1 MAFRNSAGLI
11 GAAALVSLVLTG
23 CPKKSDTTDGSRVP
37 VRTDSGA
44 FIETNP
50 WQLHTT
56 EVDAVR
62 GNRGIFLGN
71 GLLGATFGA
80 QGVATK
86 DSRSYI
92 AGIYDANETLQ
103 IIPNWHTLALPAIPK
118 GADYEQTL
126 DMKRGVLTTRWDDIT
141 VTTFI
146 SAAQP
151 NLAIIRVDNAE
162 PKLPETIQKNG
173 IKIAYRKLKQLG
185 ANSWAIFAQV
195 LRPEDKPILP
205 EPTYQE
211 ALQAHQ
217 SVWEARW
224 QDKDIEI
231 EGDPEAQQLVHK
243 LLFDLMQSTRVG
255 GTDSVAPETLSSDFY
270 KGHIFWD
277 ADVWIFPALLAQ
289 HPQLARNILDY
300 RFKTLN
306 AAKAN
311 AKAQGYEGA
320 DYAWESARSGKET
333 APGGFSEGR
342 HVTAGVGWSHWQFYL
357 ATGDRG
363 WLERKGWPVISAVA
377 TYFASRAKKDENGA
391 YHIKKVTGPDEL
403 HMGVDDNS
411 YTNAMALQCLR
422 AATSAA
428 EILGKPV
435 PERWHDMVNSMYFA
449 RNPETGVYLRSQK
462 DDGKSTKQADGE
474 LLLWPARHPMNNDI
488 ASKTFDFHA
497 ARPIKNGPA
506 MTDSVHALINA
517 RLGRSKEADTEF
529 RESYR
534 PFVRGPFL
542 LFSEKRSLDRCV
554 FATGAGGVLQAV
566 YYGFGG
572 LDWSDWNGIAAAKPT
587 LPPSWK
593 KLTIT
598 GIAYRGKRWTL
609 TVTPKGKTLVVPGE
623 EATPSPSPSPSLTV
637 ADEDRP
643 RRRRRRRTEETPSA
657 TAVEGATPD
666 AATGDTNGGE
676 ESPRRRRRSRR
687 TEPEGGGGGEQR
699 PTQPEGGQGTG
710 GEGGGG
716 GTGEGGGTGQGN
728 GGGTGA
734 GGENGGGTGAGT
746 GGNGGKTEG

>member
-11 GAAALVSLVLTG
+11 GAAALVALVLTG
-23 CPKKSDTTDGSRVP
+23 CPKKSDTDASGARVP

-44 FIETNP
+44 FIETDP
-50 WQLHTT
+50 WQLRTT
-56 EVDAVR
+56 EVNAVR

-71 GLLGATFGA
+71 GLLGATFGP

-86 DSRSYI
+86 DSKAYV
-92 AGIYDANETLQ
+92 AGLYDANETLLA
-103 IIPNWHTLALPAIPK
+103 IPNWHTLALPAIPK

-126 DMKRGVLTTRWDDIT
+126 DMKRGVLTTRWDEVV
-141 VTTFI
+141 VTTFV

-151 NLAIIRVDNAE
+151 TLAVIRVDNAE
-162 PKLPETIQKNG
+162 PTLPATIQQG
-173 IKIAYRKLKQLG
+173 GLKIAYRKLKQLG
-185 ANSWAIFAQV
+185 ANSWAIFVQV
-195 LRPEDKPILP
+195 IRPEDKPIMP

-224 QDKDIEI
+224 RDRDIEI

-243 LLFDLMQSTRVG
+243 LLFDLLQSARVG
-255 GTDSVAPETLSSDFY
+255 GTESIAPETLSSDFY

-289 HPQLARNILDY
+289 HPQLARTILDY

-342 HVTAGVGWSHWQFYL
+342 HVTAGVGWAHWQFYL
-357 ATGDRG
+357 ATGDKG

-377 TYFASRAKKDENGA
+377 SYFASRAKKDENGT

-422 AATSAA
+422 AASFAA
-428 EILGKPV
+428 EILGKNAPAK
-435 PERWHDMVNSMYFA
+435 WNDIINSMYFA
-449 RNPETGVYLRSQK
+449 RNKETGVYLRSAG
-462 DDGKSTKQADGE
+462 DDGKPGTKQADGE
-474 LLLWPARHPMNNDI
+474 LLLWPARHPMSNDI
-488 ASKTFDFHA
+488 AAKTFDFHA

-517 RLGRSKEADTEF
+517 RLGRSREADIEF

-542 LFSEKRSLDRCV
+542 LFSEKRTLDRCV

-572 LDWSDWNGIAAAKPT
+572 LDWSNWNGIAAAKPT

-623 EATPSPSPSPSLTV
+623 EATPAPSPSPSLTV

-643 RRRRRRRTEETPSA
+643 RRRRRRRTEEPASP
-657 TAVEGATPD
+657 TAVEGAAAD
-666 AATGDTNGGE
+666 AAAGTANGE
-676 ESPRRRRRSRR
+676 ESPRRRSRRSRR
-687 TEPEGGGGGEQR
+687 TEPEEGGGGEQR
-699 PTQPEGGQGTG
+699 PTQPPTGEGTG
-710 GEGGGG
+710 GEGTGSGGG
-716 GTGEGGGTGQGN
+716 GTEGGGTTTGPGT
-728 GGGTGA
+728 GEGTAGGTGT
-734 GGENGGGTGAGT
+734 GTGQD
-746 GGNGGKTEG
+746 NGRTEG